1 MPRWIIT
8 NDQGFEATL
17 QEAKDELKTKS
28 EELGQ
33 STKLWKLTWEAS
45 VENNVTLTRVDD

>member
-17 QEAKDELKTKS
+17 QEAKDALEAMS
-28 EELGQ
+28 EDTGQ
-33 STKLWKLTWEAS
+33 PARLWKLTWEAA
-45 VENNVTLTRVDD
+45 VENNVTLNRVDD